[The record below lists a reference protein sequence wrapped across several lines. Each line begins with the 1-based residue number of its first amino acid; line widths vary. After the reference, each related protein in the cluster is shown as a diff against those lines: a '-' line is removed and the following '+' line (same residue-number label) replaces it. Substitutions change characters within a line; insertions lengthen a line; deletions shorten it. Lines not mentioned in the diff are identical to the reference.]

1 MNERKGS
8 IIIMKITTLIEDT
21 ANITQA
27 EDAGCSGQKNVQAE
41 HGLSFYIE
49 TAHHTLLLDTGA
61 SDRTWENAAALGAD
75 LSKVDTVI
83 ISHGHYDHTGGLMG
97 FARQNTDAQIYLR
110 KSASGDFFHGERYI
124 GIDKRILELPNLH
137 LIEEDEYRIDEE
149 LSLFS
154 NITERKLWP
163 KSNLVL
169 TARIDGK
176 DMQDDF
182 AHEQCLVISE
192 NEKHVL
198 LSGCAHNGILNILNR
213 FREIWHFWPDVVIS
227 GFHMMKKMD
236 YTDDEIRNI
245 RETARELAELPS
257 EFYTGHCTGKAAFDI
272 MKDIMGDQLH
282 PICSGSVISL

>member
-1 MNERKGS
+1 
-8 IIIMKITTLIEDT
+8 MKITTLIEDT
-21 ANITQA
+21 ANTAQA
-27 EDAGCSGQKNVQAE
+27 GDAVCGEQKNVQAE

-61 SDRTWENAAALGAD
+61 SDLTWENAAALGAD
-75 LSKVDTVI
+75 LTKVDTVV
-83 ISHGHYDHTGGLMG
+83 ISHGHYDHTGGLLG
-97 FARQNTDAQIYLR
+97 FACQNTRAEIYLK

-137 LIEEDEYRIDEE
+137 LIEEEEYKIDEE

-163 KSNLVL
+163 ESNLVL

-176 DMQDDF
+176 DVQDDF

-192 NEKHVL
+192 NGKHVL

-213 FREIWHFWPDVVIS
+213 FREIRHSWPDVVIS
-227 GFHMMKKMD
+227 GFHMMKKTD
-236 YTDDEIRNI
+236 YTEKEILNI
-245 RETARELAELPS
+245 QETARELTKLPS

-282 PICSGSVISL
+282 PICSGSIIIL